1 MKKSQVASQRS
12 QVASRVSHGDSRK
25 LLPIVLAAVVVTLC
39 SVAAFG
45 QGRGGVA
52 SFPAQQ
58 RDPADP
64 AVVARG
70 RAIYDTECRRCHGA
84 DLRGG
89 EQGGSNLLRVPL
101 VLNDRE
107 GELIQPVL
115 QGSHKDRLSPTGLT
129 ADDVKSLAAYI
140 HSVLARAPGQGAP
153 PPPEKPIE
161 LKVLVGD
168 AAAGE
173 RFFAA
178 RCASCHSVTGDLRN
192 IGARDLGPAQLQNLW
207 LAGGRG
213 GGGGRGGRGAVP
225 GAQAPPMT
233 TRRETTVVVTLP
245 SGQKYEGRLERI
257 DDFMVTLTQTDG
269 TPRSFRRNGDVPKVD
284 VRDPLEAHRNLLPT
298 YTDKDIHDVTTYLAG
313 VK

>member
-1 MKKSQVASQRS
+1 MGARGALGAPGAVGAS
-12 QVASRVSHGDSRK
+12 
-25 LLPIVLAAVVVTLC
+25 VLAFALLC
-39 SVAAFG
+39 SSVWA

-70 RAIYDTECRRCHGA
+70 RAIYDTECRACHGA

-89 EQGGSNLLRVPL
+89 EQGGPNLLRVGL

-115 QGSHKDRLSPTGLT
+115 QGSHKGRISPSGLSG
-129 ADDVKSLAAYI
+129 DDVKALAAYI

-153 PPPEKPIE
+153 PPPDKPLE
-161 LKVLVGD
+161 LNVLVGD

-178 RCASCHSVTGDLRN
+178 NCASCHSVTGDLKG

-213 GGGGRGGRGAVP
+213 GGAGRGAKP
-225 GAQAPPMT
+225 LAPAPPPMT

-245 SGQKYEGRLERI
+245 NGQKYEGRLERI
-257 DDFMVTLTQTDG
+257 DDFMVTLTQRDG

-284 VRDPLEAHRNLLPT
+284 VRDPLEAHRNLLPV
-298 YTDKDIHDVTTYLAG
+298 YTDKDIHDVTAYLAG

>member
-1 MKKSQVASQRS
+1 MRATG
-12 QVASRVSHGDSRK
+12 AAGA
-25 LLPIVLAAVVVTLC
+25 LGAIGALGAAILAVVFLG
-39 SVAAFG
+39 SNSHA
-45 QGRGGVA
+45 QRRGGVA

-89 EQGGSNLLRVPL
+89 EQGGSNLLRVPA

-107 GELIQPVL
+107 GELIQPVI
-115 QGSHKDRLSPTGLT
+115 QGSHKDRLGAAALAP
-129 ADDVKSLAAYI
+129 DDVKALAAYI
-140 HSVLARAPGQGAP
+140 HSVLALAPGQGAP
-153 PPPEKPIE
+153 PPPVAPPE

-173 RFFAA
+173 RYFAA
-178 RCASCHSVTGDLRN
+178 RCAGCHSVTGDLKG

-207 LAGGRG
+207 IAGGR
-213 GGGGRGGRGAVP
+213 GGGRGGRGAGP

-245 SGQKYEGRLERI
+245 TGQKYEGRLERI
-257 DDFMVTLTQTDG
+257 DDFMVTLTQADG
-269 TPRSFRRNGDVPKVD
+269 APRSFRRNGDVPKVD
-284 VRDPLEAHRNLLPT
+284 VRDPLEAHRNLLPI
-298 YTDKDIHDVTTYLAG
+298 YTDKDIHDVTAYLAG

>member
-1 MKKSQVASQRS
+1 VFA
-12 QVASRVSHGDSRK
+12 
-25 LLPIVLAAVVVTLC
+25 
-39 SVAAFG
+39 

-64 AVVARG
+64 AIVAKG
-70 RAIYDTECRRCHGA
+70 RAVYDLECRSCHGA

-89 EQGGSNLLRVPL
+89 ERGGPNLLRVGR

-107 GELIQPVL
+107 GELIQPLLV
-115 QGSHKDRLSPTGLT
+115 GSHKTRLSPSGISP
-129 ADDVKSLAAYI
+129 DDVKALAAYI
-140 HSVLARAPGQGAP
+140 HSVLATAPGQGAP
-153 PPPEKPIE
+153 PPPAKP
-161 LKVLVGD
+161 LQLNVLVGD

-178 RCASCHSVTGDLRN
+178 RCASCHSVTGDLRG

-207 LAGGRG
+207 VAGGRG
-213 GGGGRGGRGAVP
+213 GGGGRGAKP
-225 GAQAPPMT
+225 MAQAPPMT

-245 SGQKYEGRLERI
+245 AGQKYEGRLERI
-257 DDFMVTLTQTDG
+257 DDFMVTLTQADG

-284 VRDPLEAHRNLLPT
+284 VRDPLEAHRNLLPI
-298 YTDKDIHDVTTYLAG
+298 YTDKDIHDVTAYLAG

>member
-1 MKKSQVASQRS
+1 MVDMKASQVASQQS
-12 QVASRVSHGDSRK
+12 QGDSQK
-25 LLPIVLAAVVVTLC
+25 LLATLLAALVVLC
-39 SVAAFG
+39 SAVPLG

-89 EQGGSNLLRVPL
+89 EQGGSNLLRVPA

-107 GELIQPVL
+107 GELIQPVV
-115 QGSHKDRLSPTGLT
+115 QGSHKDRLGAAVFTP
-129 ADDVKSLAAYI
+129 DDVKALAAYI
-140 HSVLARAPGQGAP
+140 HSVLAMAPGQGAP
-153 PPPEKPIE
+153 PPPVAPPQ

-168 AAAGE
+168 AAAGA
-173 RFFAA
+173 RYFAA
-178 RCASCHSVTGDLRN
+178 RCASCHSVTSDLKG

-207 LAGGRG
+207 VAGGRG
-213 GGGGRGGRGAVP
+213 GGGRGARGAGP

-257 DDFMVTLTQTDG
+257 DDFMVTLTQADG
-269 TPRSFRRNGDVPKVD
+269 TPRSFRRNGDTPKVD
-284 VRDPLEAHRNLLPT
+284 VRDPLEAHRNLLPV
-298 YTDKDIHDVTTYLAG
+298 YTDKDIHDVTAYLAG

>member
-1 MKKSQVASQRS
+1 MRAGVIVACAVFLSS
-12 QVASRVSHGDSRK
+12 
-25 LLPIVLAAVVVTLC
+25 AVV
-39 SVAAFG
+39 SA

-64 AVVARG
+64 ALVARG
-70 RAIYDTECRRCHGA
+70 RAVYDTECRRCHGA

-89 EQGGSNLLRVPL
+89 EQGGSNLLRVPA

-107 GELIQPVL
+107 GELLQPII
-115 QGSHKDRLSPTGLT
+115 QGSHKERLGPKGLSP
-129 ADDVKSLAAYI
+129 DDVKALAAYV
-140 HSVLARAPGQGAP
+140 HSVLALAPGQGAP
-153 PPPEKPIE
+153 PPGPPIE

-173 RFFAA
+173 RYFAS
-178 RCASCHSVTGDLRN
+178 RCASCHSVTGDLKG

-207 LAGGRG
+207 VAGGRG
-213 GGGGRGGRGAVP
+213 AGGGGRGRGAGPAV
-225 GAQAPPMT
+225 QAPPMT

-245 SGQKYEGRLERI
+245 TGQKYEGRLERI
-257 DDFMVTLTQTDG
+257 DDFTVTLTQADG
-269 TPRSFRRNGDVPKVD
+269 TPRSFRRNGDVPKID
-284 VRDPLEAHRNLLPT
+284 VRDPLEAHRNLLPV
-298 YTDKDIHDVTTYLAG
+298 YTDKDIHDVTAYLAG